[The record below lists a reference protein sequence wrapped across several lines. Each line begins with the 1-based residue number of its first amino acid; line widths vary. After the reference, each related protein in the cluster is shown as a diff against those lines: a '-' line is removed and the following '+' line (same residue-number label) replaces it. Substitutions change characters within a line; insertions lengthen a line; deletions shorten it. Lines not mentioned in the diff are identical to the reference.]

1 LRLEKKR
8 IRWEEEQTG
17 LILFV
22 LYLLGTAAMAD
33 AAEGAL
39 VAVAKL
45 DGGGMVVWWWTVAL
59 E

>member
-1 LRLEKKR
+1 
-8 IRWEEEQTG
+8 

>member
-1 LRLEKKR
+1 
-8 IRWEEEQTG
+8 

-39 VAVAKL
+39 LAVAKL
-45 DGGGMVVWWWTVAL
+45 DGGGQLYRCVEKSISKVVSWVRCGHMRSM
-59 E
+59 